1 MNIED
6 DIWDTK
12 KAAKELNVSS
22 KTVASL
28 IATGVIDG
36 KRIGK
41 GYKTTKSA
49 VLAYI
54 KSPMQTHGASKG
66 DRNGGKSCQ
75 SPKETEYGTV
85 ISLHRQERELGNLLA
100 RGTKSKRRS
109 CMTN

>member
-1 MNIED
+1 MDNED

-12 KAAKELNVSS
+12 EAAKKL
-22 KTVASL
+22 KTTPRTIANL
-28 IATGVIDG
+28 ISTGILEG
-36 KRIGK
+36 KRVGK

-66 DRNGGKSCQ
+66 DRNGEKSCQ

-100 RGTKSKRRS
+100 RGIKSRRRS
-109 CMTN
+109 FMTN